1 MPPEQSYGAR
11 GLSKSDHDAK
21 VQISRKLKLAGLK
34 LSPRGLDQVMG
45 AQLVSNMTDRE
56 ELAKLVRKVGD
67 YDLGSWSKTT
77 GL

>member
-11 GLSKSDHDAK
+11 GLPKSDHD
-21 VQISRKLKLAGLK
+21 
-34 LSPRGLDQVMG
+34 VMG
-45 AQLVSNMTDRE
+45 AQLVSNMTDRQ